1 MKLVDKLFEKGSGGS
16 LTLVPE
22 EQEDM
27 WHIYNLVSSGDV
39 VKSVTFRKVTTESA
53 TGSTSSNRIRT
64 VLSLCVE
71 DIHFDAV
78 GSRLHLK
85 GRNVAENAH
94 VKMGAYHTLDLEL
107 QRKFTLTKTEWDSV
121 ALERIDMAV
130 DPSKKADLG
139 AIVMQE
145 GLANVC
151 LITNSMTI
159 VRAKIDMNIPKKR
172 RGSVQQHEKGLLRFY
187 ESVLQALLRH
197 FNFDVLK
204 CVLIASPGFT
214 KDQFFDLNSFSFIL
228 LRVSKHSLKEV
239 LQDPMIQT
247 RLSDTKASQEVRA
260 LEHFYK
266 TLQNDSAR
274 AFYGVKHVM
283 LANEAHAIECLLI
296 SDKLFRSIDVQT
308 RRKYVSLHVSGEQL
322 DQLTGLCALLR
333 FPMAELEDEDTSDEE
348 TSDEND
354 GDKDEEHQVNDN

>member
-1 MKLVDKLFEKGSGGS
+1 
-16 LTLVPE
+16 
-22 EQEDM
+22 
-27 WHIYNLVSSGDV
+27 
-39 VKSVTFRKVTTESA
+39 
-53 TGSTSSNRIRT
+53 
-64 VLSLCVE
+64 
-71 DIHFDAV
+71 
-78 GSRLHLK
+78 
-85 GRNVAENAH
+85 
-94 VKMGAYHTLDLEL
+94 MGAYHTLDLEL

-214 KDQFFDLNSFSFIL
+214 KDQFFEYMYSFATKTDNKL
-228 LRVSKHSLKEV
+228 LFEHKSKFVLVHSSTGFKHSLKEV
-239 LQDPMIQT
+239 LQDPVIQT

-308 RRKYVSLHVSGEQL
+308 RRKYVRLVDEVREYGGEVKIFSSLHVSGEQL